1 MARKESTTQFK
12 ESIPT
17 IIGAG
22 ITEKWYFTH
31 LQAKYRVR
39 MKIRPRFFG
48 KETVFTLEKK
58 LMEVLKNGGRAIV
71 VFDADVSTWNKAEK
85 ERLETMKSKYAKNNR
100 VLLCDSM
107 PSIEYWFLL
116 HYVNTNRH
124 FGTSKAVI
132 MELVKHIK
140 EFDKTETFLKNQK
153 WVDDMSADGRLE
165 SAAQR
170 AVALGTSGESYTNV
184 WKAMQELHIVELEAS
199 QENPGNR
206 IDKLVEQ
213 DMLFFILGTVVSA
226 DSLVDSESCEKALK
240 IVRELKED
248 LPLSKLKD
256 DKKLKTRLDEAEQ
269 IIMCDLETF
278 QEPRSSSDNE

>member
-85 ERLETMKSKYAKNNR
+85 ERLEIMKSKYAKNNR

-170 AVALGTSGESYTNV
+170 AVAFGTSGESYTNV

-226 DSLVDSESCEKALK
+226 DSLVDAESCENALK

-248 LPLSKLKD
+248 LPLSKLRD
-256 DKKLKTRLDEAEQ
+256 DKKLKARLDEAEQ
-269 IIMCDLETF
+269 IIMHDMEAF
-278 QEPRSSSDNE
+278 ANAKKQ

>member
-132 MELVKHIK
+132 MELVKRIK

-170 AVALGTSGESYTNV
+170 AVAFGTSGESYTNV

-226 DSLVDSESCEKALK
+226 DSLVDAESCENALK

-248 LPLSKLKD
+248 LPLSKLRD
-256 DKKLKTRLDEAEQ
+256 DKKLKARLDEAEQ
-269 IIMCDLETF
+269 IIMHDMEAF
-278 QEPRSSSDNE
+278 ANAKKQ

>member
-1 MARKESTTQFK
+1 MARKESTKQRN
-12 ESIPT
+12 EAIPT

-58 LMEVLKNGGRAIV
+58 LSEVLKDGGRAII
-71 VFDADVSTWNKAEK
+71 VFDADVSTWNKVEK
-85 ERLETMKSKYAKNNR
+85 DRLEAMRSKYAKNNR

-124 FGTSKAVI
+124 FSTSKAVI
-132 MELVKHIK
+132 TELVKRIK

-153 WVDDMSADGRLE
+153 WVNDMSADGRLE

-170 AVALGTSGESYTNV
+170 AFTFGTSGESYTNV
-184 WKAMQELHIVELEAS
+184 WKAMQELHIVELEPS
-199 QENPGNR
+199 QENHENR
-206 IDKLVEQ
+206 IDKLVEE

-226 DSLVDSESCEKALK
+226 DSLVDVGSCEKALK

-248 LPLSKLKD
+248 FPLSKLKA
-256 DKKLKTRLDEAEQ
+256 DKKLKARLDEAEQ
-269 IIMCDLETF
+269 IIMRDLEAFTNTRK
-278 QEPRSSSDNE
+278 Q

>member
-1 MARKESTTQFK
+1 MERKESTTQVR
-12 ESIPT
+12 EAIPT

-31 LQAKYRVR
+31 LQTKYRVR

-58 LMEVLKNGGRAIV
+58 LTEVLKDGGRAII

-85 ERLETMKSKYAKNNR
+85 ERLEAMRSKYAKNSR
-100 VLLCDSM
+100 VLLCDNM

-116 HYVNTNRH
+116 HYANTNRH

-132 MELVKHIK
+132 TELVKHIK

-153 WVDDMSADGRLE
+153 WVDDMSDDGRIE
-165 SAAQR
+165 AAAQR
-170 AVALGTSGESYTNV
+170 AIVFGTDCESYTNV
-184 WKAMQELHIVELEAS
+184 WKAIQELHIIELES
-199 QENPGNR
+199 TQDSHENR

-213 DMLFFILGTVVSA
+213 DMLYFILGTVISA
-226 DSLVDSESCEKALK
+226 DSLVDVESCEGALK

-248 LPLSKLKD
+248 LPTSKLKN
-256 DKKLKTRLDEAEQ
+256 DKKLKARLDEAEQ
-269 IIMCDLETF
+269 IILRDLEAF
-278 QEPRSSSDNE
+278 KNAKA

>member
-85 ERLETMKSKYAKNNR
+85 ERPRTTEYCYVT
-100 VLLCDSM
+100 VCHLLSTGSC
-107 PSIEYWFLL
+107 SIMSIPTVISVHPKLSSW
-116 HYVNTNRH
+116 NWSS
-124 FGTSKAVI
+124 TSK
-132 MELVKHIK
+132 
-140 EFDKTETFLKNQK
+140 N
-153 WVDDMSADGRLE
+153 S
-165 SAAQR
+165 
-170 AVALGTSGESYTNV
+170 
-184 WKAMQELHIVELEAS
+184 
-199 QENPGNR
+199 
-206 IDKLVEQ
+206 
-213 DMLFFILGTVVSA
+213 
-226 DSLVDSESCEKALK
+226 
-240 IVRELKED
+240 
-248 LPLSKLKD
+248 
-256 DKKLKTRLDEAEQ
+256 TRLR
-269 IIMCDLETF
+269 L
-278 QEPRSSSDNE
+278 S

>member
-1 MARKESTTQFK
+1 MARKESTTLFK

-107 PSIEYWFLL
+107 PSIEYWF
-116 HYVNTNRH
+116 
-124 FGTSKAVI
+124 
-132 MELVKHIK
+132 
-140 EFDKTETFLKNQK
+140 
-153 WVDDMSADGRLE
+153 
-165 SAAQR
+165 
-170 AVALGTSGESYTNV
+170 
-184 WKAMQELHIVELEAS
+184 
-199 QENPGNR
+199 
-206 IDKLVEQ
+206 
-213 DMLFFILGTVVSA
+213 
-226 DSLVDSESCEKALK
+226 
-240 IVRELKED
+240 
-248 LPLSKLKD
+248 
-256 DKKLKTRLDEAEQ
+256 
-269 IIMCDLETF
+269 
-278 QEPRSSSDNE
+278 

>member
-1 MARKESTTQFK
+1 MARKESTTLFK

-170 AVALGTSGESYTNV
+170 AVAFGTGH
-184 WKAMQELHIVELEAS
+184 ALLHF
-199 QENPGNR
+199 GNGC
-206 IDKLVEQ
+206 Q
-213 DMLFFILGTVVSA
+213 
-226 DSLVDSESCEKALK
+226 C
-240 IVRELKED
+240 
-248 LPLSKLKD
+248 
-256 DKKLKTRLDEAEQ
+256 
-269 IIMCDLETF
+269 
-278 QEPRSSSDNE
+278 

>member
-170 AVALGTSGESYTNV
+170 AVAFGTSGESYTNV

-226 DSLVDSESCEKALK
+226 DSLVDAESCENALK

-248 LPLSKLKD
+248 LPLSKLRD
-256 DKKLKTRLDEAEQ
+256 DKKLKARLDEAEQ

-278 QEPRSSSDNE
+278 QKPRSSSDNE

>member
-1 MARKESTTQFK
+1 MARKESTIQVR
-12 ESIPT
+12 EAIPT

-31 LQAKYRVR
+31 LQTKYRLR

-58 LMEVLKNGGRAIV
+58 LTEVLKDGGRAII

-85 ERLETMKSKYAKNNR
+85 ERLEALRSKYAKNSR

-116 HYVNTNRH
+116 HYANTNRH

-132 MELVKHIK
+132 TELVKHIK

-153 WVDDMSADGRLE
+153 WVDDMSDDGRIE
-165 SAAQR
+165 AAAQR
-170 AVALGTSGESYTNV
+170 AIAFGTDCESYTNV
-184 WKAMQELHIVELEAS
+184 WKAIQELHIIELES
-199 QENPGNR
+199 TQDSHENR

-213 DMLFFILGTVVSA
+213 DMLYFILGTVISA
-226 DSLVDSESCEKALK
+226 DSLVDVESCEGALK

-248 LPLSKLKD
+248 LPTSKLKN
-256 DKKLKTRLDEAEQ
+256 DKKLKARLDEAEQ
-269 IIMCDLETF
+269 IILRDLEAF
-278 QEPRSSSDNE
+278 KNAKA

>member
-1 MARKESTTQFK
+1 MARKESTTQVR
-12 ESIPT
+12 EAIPT

-31 LQAKYRVR
+31 LQTKYRVR

-58 LMEVLKNGGRAIV
+58 LTEVLKDGGRAII

-85 ERLETMKSKYAKNNR
+85 ERLEALRSKYAKNSR

-116 HYVNTNRH
+116 HYANTNRH

-132 MELVKHIK
+132 TELVKHIK

-153 WVDDMSADGRLE
+153 WVDDMSDDGRIE
-165 SAAQR
+165 AAAQR
-170 AVALGTSGESYTNV
+170 AIVFGTDCESYTNV
-184 WKAMQELHIVELEAS
+184 WKAIQELHIIELES
-199 QENPGNR
+199 TQDSHENR

-213 DMLFFILGTVVSA
+213 DMLYFILGTVISA
-226 DSLVDSESCEKALK
+226 DSLVDVESCEGALK

-248 LPLSKLKD
+248 LPTSKLKN
-256 DKKLKTRLDEAEQ
+256 DKKLKARLDEAEQ
-269 IIMCDLETF
+269 IILRYLEAF
-278 QEPRSSSDNE
+278 KNAKA

>member
-31 LQAKYRVR
+31 LQAKYCVR

-58 LMEVLKNGGRAIV
+58 LTEVLKNGGRAII

-85 ERLETMKSKYAKNNR
+85 ERLEIMKSKYAKNNR

-124 FGTSKAVI
+124 FSTSKAVI
-132 MELVKHIK
+132 TELVKRIK

-170 AVALGTSGESYTNV
+170 AVAFGTSGESYTNV

-199 QENPGNR
+199 QENHGNR

-226 DSLVDSESCEKALK
+226 DSLVDAESCENALK

-248 LPLSKLKD
+248 LPLSKLRD
-256 DKKLKTRLDEAEQ
+256 DKKLKARLDEAEQ
-269 IIMCDLETF
+269 IIMHDMEAF
-278 QEPRSSSDNE
+278 ANAKKQ

>member
-58 LMEVLKNGGRAIV
+58 LTEVLKNGGRAII

-85 ERLETMKSKYAKNNR
+85 ERLEIMKSKYAKNNR

-170 AVALGTSGESYTNV
+170 AVAFGTSGESYTNV

-226 DSLVDSESCEKALK
+226 DSLVDAESCENALK

-248 LPLSKLKD
+248 LPLSKLRD
-256 DKKLKTRLDEAEQ
+256 DKKLKARLDEAEQ

-278 QEPRSSSDNE
+278 QKPRSSSDNE

>member
-31 LQAKYRVR
+31 LQAKYCVR

-58 LMEVLKNGGRAIV
+58 LTEVLKNGGRAII

-85 ERLETMKSKYAKNNR
+85 ERLEIMKSKYAKNNR

-170 AVALGTSGESYTNV
+170 AVAFGTSGESYTNV

-199 QENPGNR
+199 QENHGNR
-206 IDKLVEQ
+206 IDKFVEQ
-213 DMLFFILGTVVSA
+213 DMLFFILGTVDSA
-226 DSLVDSESCEKALK
+226 DSLVDAESCENALK

-248 LPLSKLKD
+248 LPLSKLRD
-256 DKKLKTRLDEAEQ
+256 DKKLKARLDEAEQ
-269 IIMCDLETF
+269 IIMHDMEAF
-278 QEPRSSSDNE
+278 ANAKKQ

>member
-1 MARKESTTQFK
+1 MARKEATTQGR
-12 ESIPT
+12 EAIPT

-31 LQAKYRVR
+31 LQAKYRVH

-58 LMEVLKNGGRAIV
+58 LTEVLKNGGRAIV

-85 ERLETMKSKYAKNNR
+85 ERLEAMRMKYARNSR

-116 HYVNTNRH
+116 HYANTNKH

-132 MELVKHIK
+132 NELAKYVK

-153 WVDDMSADGRLE
+153 WVDEMSAEGRIE
-165 SAAQR
+165 NATQR
-170 AVALGTSGESYTNV
+170 AMAFGTNGESYSNV
-184 WKAMQELHIVELEAS
+184 WKAMKELHIVQQEAS
-199 QENPGNR
+199 QESHKNR
-206 IDKLVEQ
+206 IDNLVEQ
-213 DMLFFILGTVVSA
+213 DMLFFILGTVISA
-226 DSLVDSESCEKALK
+226 DSLVDVESCESALK
-240 IVRELKED
+240 IIRELKED
-248 LPLSKLKD
+248 LPLSKMKD
-256 DKKLKTRLDEAEQ
+256 DKKLKARLDDAEQ
-269 IIMCDLETF
+269 IILRDLEAF
-278 QEPRSSSDNE
+278 KNDKR

>member
-1 MARKESTTQFK
+1 MARKESTTQVR
-12 ESIPT
+12 EAIPT

-31 LQAKYRVR
+31 LQTKYRVR

-58 LMEVLKNGGRAIV
+58 LTEVLKDGGRAII

-85 ERLETMKSKYAKNNR
+85 ERLEALRSKYAKNSR

-116 HYVNTNRH
+116 HYANTNRH

-132 MELVKHIK
+132 TELVKHIK

-153 WVDDMSADGRLE
+153 WVDDMSDDGRIE
-165 SAAQR
+165 AAAQR
-170 AVALGTSGESYTNV
+170 AIAFGTDCESYTNV
-184 WKAMQELHIVELEAS
+184 WKAIQELHIIELES
-199 QENPGNR
+199 TQDSHENR

-213 DMLFFILGTVVSA
+213 DMLYFILGTVISA
-226 DSLVDSESCEKALK
+226 DSLVDVESCEGALK

-248 LPLSKLKD
+248 LPTSKLKN
-256 DKKLKTRLDEAEQ
+256 DKKLKARLDEAEQ
-269 IIMCDLETF
+269 IILRDLEAF
-278 QEPRSSSDNE
+278 KNAKA

>member
-170 AVALGTSGESYTNV
+170 AVAFGTSGESYTNV

-206 IDKLVEQ
+206 VETS
-213 DMLFFILGTVVSA
+213 I
-226 DSLVDSESCEKALK
+226 
-240 IVRELKED
+240 
-248 LPLSKLKD
+248 
-256 DKKLKTRLDEAEQ
+256 
-269 IIMCDLETF
+269 
-278 QEPRSSSDNE
+278 

>member
-31 LQAKYRVR
+31 LQAKYCVR

-58 LMEVLKNGGRAIV
+58 LTEVLKNGGRAII

-85 ERLETMKSKYAKNNR
+85 ERLEIMKSKYAKNNR

-124 FGTSKAVI
+124 FGTSKAVV

-170 AVALGTSGESYTNV
+170 AVAFGTSGESYTNV

-226 DSLVDSESCEKALK
+226 DSLVDAESCENALK

-248 LPLSKLKD
+248 LPLSKLRD
-256 DKKLKTRLDEAEQ
+256 DKKLKARLDEAEQ
-269 IIMCDLETF
+269 IIMHDMEAF
-278 QEPRSSSDNE
+278 ANAKKQ

>member
-1 MARKESTTQFK
+1 MARKESTTQVR
-12 ESIPT
+12 EAIPT

-31 LQAKYRVR
+31 LQTKYRVR

-58 LMEVLKNGGRAIV
+58 LTEVLKDGGRAII

-85 ERLETMKSKYAKNNR
+85 ERLEAMRSKYAKNSR

-116 HYVNTNRH
+116 HYANTNRH

-132 MELVKHIK
+132 TELVKHIK

-153 WVDDMSADGRLE
+153 WVDDMSDDGRIE
-165 SAAQR
+165 AAAQR
-170 AVALGTSGESYTNV
+170 AIAFGTDCESYTNV
-184 WKAMQELHIVELEAS
+184 WKAIQELHIIELES
-199 QENPGNR
+199 TQDSHENR

-213 DMLFFILGTVVSA
+213 DMLYFILGTVISA
-226 DSLVDSESCEKALK
+226 DSLVDVESCEGALK

-248 LPLSKLKD
+248 LPTSKLKN
-256 DKKLKTRLDEAEQ
+256 DKKLKARLDEAEQ
-269 IIMCDLETF
+269 IILRDLEAF
-278 QEPRSSSDNE
+278 KNAKA

>member
-31 LQAKYRVR
+31 LQAKYCVR

-58 LMEVLKNGGRAIV
+58 LTEVLKNGGRAII

-85 ERLETMKSKYAKNNR
+85 ERLEIMKSKYAKNNR

-170 AVALGTSGESYTNV
+170 AVAFGTSGESYTNV

-226 DSLVDSESCEKALK
+226 DSLVDAESCENALK

-248 LPLSKLKD
+248 LPLSKLRD
-256 DKKLKTRLDEAEQ
+256 DKKLKARLDEAEQ
-269 IIMCDLETF
+269 IIMHDMEAF
-278 QEPRSSSDNE
+278 ANAKKQ

>member
-1 MARKESTTQFK
+1 MARKESTTQVR
-12 ESIPT
+12 EAIPT

-31 LQAKYRVR
+31 LQTKYRVR

-58 LMEVLKNGGRAIV
+58 LTEVLKDGGRAII

-85 ERLETMKSKYAKNNR
+85 ERLEALRSKYAKNSR

-116 HYVNTNRH
+116 HYANTNRH

-132 MELVKHIK
+132 TELVKHIK

-153 WVDDMSADGRLE
+153 WVDDMSDDGRIE
-165 SAAQR
+165 AAAQR
-170 AVALGTSGESYTNV
+170 AIAFGTDCESYTNV
-184 WKAMQELHIVELEAS
+184 WKAIQELHIIELES
-199 QENPGNR
+199 TQDSHENR

-213 DMLFFILGTVVSA
+213 DMLYFILGTVISA
-226 DSLVDSESCEKALK
+226 DSLVDVESCEGALK

-248 LPLSKLKD
+248 LPTSKLKN
-256 DKKLKTRLDEAEQ
+256 DKKLKARLDEAEQ
-269 IIMCDLETF
+269 IILRYLEAF
-278 QEPRSSSDNE
+278 KNAKA

>member
-1 MARKESTTQFK
+1 MARKESTTLFK

-85 ERLETMKSKYAKNNR
+85 ERLEIMKSKYAKNNR

-170 AVALGTSGESYTNV
+170 AVAFGTSGESYTNV

-226 DSLVDSESCEKALK
+226 DSLVDAESCENALK

-248 LPLSKLKD
+248 LPLSKLRD
-256 DKKLKTRLDEAEQ
+256 DKKLKARLDEAEQ
-269 IIMCDLETF
+269 IIMHDMEAF
-278 QEPRSSSDNE
+278 ANAKKQ

>member
-58 LMEVLKNGGRAIV
+58 LTEVLKNGGRAIV

-140 EFDKTETFLKNQK
+140 EFDKNETFLKNQK

-170 AVALGTSGESYTNV
+170 AVAFGTSGESYTNV

-199 QENPGNR
+199 QESSGNR

-226 DSLVDSESCEKALK
+226 DSLVDAESCENALK

-248 LPLSKLKD
+248 LPLSKLRG
-256 DKKLKTRLDEAEQ
+256 DKKLKARLDEAEQ
-269 IIMCDLETF
+269 IIMHDMEAF
-278 QEPRSSSDNE
+278 ANAKKQ

>member
-1 MARKESTTQFK
+1 MARKESTTQVR
-12 ESIPT
+12 EAIPT

-31 LQAKYRVR
+31 LQTKYRVR

-58 LMEVLKNGGRAIV
+58 LTEVLKDGGRAII

-85 ERLETMKSKYAKNNR
+85 ERLETMRAKYAKNSR

-116 HYVNTNRH
+116 HYANTNRH

-132 MELVKHIK
+132 TELVKHIK

-153 WVDDMSADGRLE
+153 WVDDMSDDGRIE
-165 SAAQR
+165 AAAQR
-170 AVALGTSGESYTNV
+170 AIVFGT
-184 WKAMQELHIVELEAS
+184 
-199 QENPGNR
+199 
-206 IDKLVEQ
+206 D
-213 DMLFFILGTVVSA
+213 
-226 DSLVDSESCEKALK
+226 
-240 IVRELKED
+240 
-248 LPLSKLKD
+248 
-256 DKKLKTRLDEAEQ
+256 
-269 IIMCDLETF
+269 
-278 QEPRSSSDNE
+278 

>member
-31 LQAKYRVR
+31 LQAKYCVR

-58 LMEVLKNGGRAIV
+58 LTEVLKNGGRAII

-85 ERLETMKSKYAKNNR
+85 ERLEIMKSKYAKNNR

-170 AVALGTSGESYTNV
+170 AVAFGTSGESYTNV

-226 DSLVDSESCEKALK
+226 DSLVDAESCENALK

-248 LPLSKLKD
+248 LPLSKLRD
-256 DKKLKTRLDEAEQ
+256 DKKLKARLDEAEQ
-269 IIMCDLETF
+269 IIMHDKEAF
-278 QEPRSSSDNE
+278 ANAKKQ

>member
-1 MARKESTTQFK
+1 MARKESTTQVR
-12 ESIPT
+12 EAIPT

-31 LQAKYRVR
+31 LQTKYRVR

-58 LMEVLKNGGRAIV
+58 LTEVLKDGGRAII

-85 ERLETMKSKYAKNNR
+85 ERLEALRSKYAKNSR

-116 HYVNTNRH
+116 HYANTNRH

-132 MELVKHIK
+132 TELVKHIK

-153 WVDDMSADGRLE
+153 WVDDMSDDGRIE
-165 SAAQR
+165 AAAQR
-170 AVALGTSGESYTNV
+170 AIAFGTDCESYTNV
-184 WKAMQELHIVELEAS
+184 WKAIQELHIIELES
-199 QENPGNR
+199 TQDSHENR

-213 DMLFFILGTVVSA
+213 HGKHHNSVI
-226 DSLVDSESCEKALK
+226 
-240 IVRELKED
+240 
-248 LPLSKLKD
+248 
-256 DKKLKTRLDEAEQ
+256 KT
-269 IIMCDLETF
+269 
-278 QEPRSSSDNE
+278 

>member
-1 MARKESTTQFK
+1 MARKESTKQK
-12 ESIPT
+12 NEAIPT

-31 LQAKYRVR
+31 LQAKYRVH

-58 LMEVLKNGGRAIV
+58 LSEVLKDGGRAII

-85 ERLETMKSKYAKNNR
+85 ERLEVMRSKYAKNNR

-132 MELVKHIK
+132 TELVKHIK

-153 WVDDMSADGRLE
+153 WVDDMSADNRLE
-165 SAAQR
+165 TAVQR
-170 AVALGTSGESYTNV
+170 AVAFGTNGESYTNV
-184 WKAMQELHIVELEAS
+184 WKAMQELHIIELEAS
-199 QENPGNR
+199 QENHENR

-213 DMLFFILGTVVSA
+213 DMLYFILGTAISA
-226 DSLVDSESCEKALK
+226 DSLVDVESCEGALK
-240 IVRELKED
+240 IIRELKED
-248 LPLSKLKD
+248 FPLSKLKD
-256 DKKLKTRLDEAEQ
+256 DKKLKARLDDAEQ
-269 IIMCDLETF
+269 IILRDMEAF
-278 QEPRSSSDNE
+278 KNVKA

>member
-31 LQAKYRVR
+31 LQAKYCVR

-58 LMEVLKNGGRAIV
+58 LTEVLKNGGRAII

-85 ERLETMKSKYAKNNR
+85 ERLEIMKSKYAKNNR

-132 MELVKHIK
+132 MELVKRIK

-170 AVALGTSGESYTNV
+170 AVAFGTSGESYTNV

-199 QENPGNR
+199 QENHGNR

-226 DSLVDSESCEKALK
+226 DSLVDAESCENALK

-248 LPLSKLKD
+248 LPLSKLRD
-256 DKKLKTRLDEAEQ
+256 DKKLKARLDEAEQ
-269 IIMCDLETF
+269 IIMHDMEAF
-278 QEPRSSSDNE
+278 ANAKKQ

>member
-1 MARKESTTQFK
+1 MARKESTTQVR
-12 ESIPT
+12 EAIPT

-31 LQAKYRVR
+31 LQTKYRVR

-58 LMEVLKNGGRAIV
+58 LTEVLKDGGRAII

-85 ERLETMKSKYAKNNR
+85 ERLETMRAKYAKNSR

-116 HYVNTNRH
+116 HYANTNRH

-132 MELVKHIK
+132 TELVKHVK

-153 WVDDMSADGRLE
+153 WVDDMSDDGRIE
-165 SAAQR
+165 AAAQR
-170 AVALGTSGESYTNV
+170 ALTFGTSGESYTNV
-184 WKAMQELHIVELEAS
+184 WKAMQELHIIELES
-199 QENPGNR
+199 TQDSHENR
-206 IDKLVEQ
+206 IDKLV
-213 DMLFFILGTVVSA
+213 
-226 DSLVDSESCEKALK
+226 
-240 IVRELKED
+240 
-248 LPLSKLKD
+248 
-256 DKKLKTRLDEAEQ
+256 
-269 IIMCDLETF
+269 
-278 QEPRSSSDNE
+278 

>member
-1 MARKESTTQFK
+1 MARKESTTQVR
-12 ESIPT
+12 EAIPT

-58 LMEVLKNGGRAIV
+58 LTEVLKDGGRAII

-85 ERLETMKSKYAKNNR
+85 ERLEIMRTKYANNNS

-116 HYVNTNRH
+116 HYANTNRH

-132 MELVKHIK
+132 TELVKHIR

-153 WVDDMSADGRLE
+153 WVDDMSDDGRIE
-165 SAAQR
+165 AAAQR
-170 AVALGTSGESYTNV
+170 AIAFGTESESYTNV
-184 WKAMQELHIVELEAS
+184 WKAIQELHIIELETTQDS
-199 QENPGNR
+199 HENR

-213 DMLFFILGTVVSA
+213 DMLFFILGSVISA
-226 DSLVDSESCEKALK
+226 DSLVDVESCEGALK

-248 LPLSKLKD
+248 LPTSKLKD
-256 DKKLKTRLDEAEQ
+256 DNKLKARLDEAEK
-269 IIMCDLETF
+269 IILRDLETLKKTKT
-278 QEPRSSSDNE
+278 